1 MRGAPTPELTL
12 QGSAPSVVYIHM
24 AARPHMRGAERV
36 MCWSYTVQFWS
47 STGATRVLT
56 DEKGVVEGDAD
67 SFREQEARLTA
78 LADAM
83 RRVAAEAT
91 WAPPGSGTAVVVT
104 SRCLVTLR
112 LAAGVWH
119 GDERSITALTRGG
132 FGPPA
137 AREVCRTM
145 ASAAQ
150 RAHAAFDALRQAGP
164 VFMRTPPPGVWTDR
178 ATALTYR
185 AAVRADGS
193 GMPGLV
199 QWQPVPAGNDD
210 DRGEHGWGKCAI
222 CYDDFVDGMPRPGP
236 QHGDGAVEG
245 SPRPPGSFACLHYLC
260 YECDAVRHDPGAVEW
275 VNGVQRS
282 IAGQLKVKV
291 CPLCRA
297 GRV

>member
-1 MRGAPTPELTL
+1 
-12 QGSAPSVVYIHM
+12 
-24 AARPHMRGAERV
+24 
-36 MCWSYTVQFWS
+36 
-47 STGATRVLT
+47 
-56 DEKGVVEGDAD
+56 
-67 SFREQEARLTA
+67 
-78 LADAM
+78 
-83 RRVAAEAT
+83 
-91 WAPPGSGTAVVVT
+91 
-104 SRCLVTLR
+104 
-112 LAAGVWH
+112 
-119 GDERSITALTRGG
+119 
-132 FGPPA
+132 
-137 AREVCRTM
+137 M

-164 VFMRTPPPGVWTDR
+164 VFMRTPLPGVWTDR
-178 ATALTYR
+178 AAALTYR

-275 VNGVQRS
+275 ALEN
-282 IAGQLKVKV
+282 L
-291 CPLCRA
+291 PLGAQWVHSSRK
-297 GRV
+297 